1 MDDKI
6 FQEFY
11 CGECEHYM
19 RVRLNMSYNRTIMVQ
34 CPNCEHKHQR
44 YIEDGVILERGRHEH
59 GNAKEDIVIPK
70 SACSKDPISK
80 KMQKAKSH
88 EKRDAVVIES
98 SRDLGSDSF
107 IKQLWQDY
115 FGEG

>member
-11 CGECEHYM
+11 CGECSHYM
-19 RVRLNMSYNRTIMVQ
+19 RVRLNMSYNRTINVT
-34 CPNCEHKHQR
+34 CPNCGHKHQR
-44 YIEDGVILERGRHEH
+44 YIENGDP
-59 GNAKEDIVIPK
+59 KEDIIIPK

-80 KMQKAKSH
+80 RMKEAKGWND
-88 EKRDAVVIES
+88 KRDAAVIES

-115 FGEG
+115 FGREE